1 MDISVIIPSL
11 NGFKHLEK
19 YLPSVIKAVKQSR
32 CDAEI
37 IVIDDNSSD
46 GTVEHLNSLFTESC
60 LKVLSN
66 PKKGLCSA
74 RNYGASVSSGRF
86 LLFIDNDVILE
97 EDFFDKVLQ
106 YLDNHEIGAVTC
118 AGYLMQD
125 GRQIDG
131 IKLLEWRRG
140 FPRFTRNILNERI
153 IKNDNDGYYSYGLQ
167 GAYFLY
173 RRSLFDDIG
182 GVNELLEPYMLDD
195 ADLAYKALKT
205 GYKIAYAHD
214 TKCLHYCG
222 GTISSKTS
230 ERTRYLSIRNR
241 YIFVLLHIHSL
252 SLLLQTFLMVPFR
265 LFYSAERKAL
275 KEVFAMRKEILS
287 ARKIEKERAVVSDK
301 ALLRMSAAYAK
312 SVAPHERG

>member
-19 YLPSVIKAVKQSR
+19 YLPSVIKAVKQSE

-37 IVIDDNSSD
+37 IIVDDNSSD
-46 GTVEHLNSLFTESC
+46 GTVERLNSLFKESC

-66 PKKGLCSA
+66 PKKGACSA
-74 RNYGASVSSGRF
+74 RNYGVSVSCGRF

-97 EDFFDKVLQ
+97 EDFLNKTLKYF
-106 YLDNHEIGAVTC
+106 DNHEIGAVTC

-140 FPRFTRNILNERI
+140 FLRFTRNILNERI
-153 IKNDNDGYYSYGLQ
+153 IENSGGGYYSYGLQ

-173 RRSLFDDIG
+173 RRSLFDSVG
-182 GVNELLEPYMLDD
+182 GINELFEPYLLEET
-195 ADLAYKALKT
+195 DLAYKALKT

-252 SLLLQTFLMVPFR
+252 SLLLQTFLMIPFR
-265 LFYSAERKAL
+265 LFSSAERKAL

-287 ARKIEKERAVVSDK
+287 ARKIEEERSVVSDK

-312 SVAPHERG
+312 SVAPHGRG